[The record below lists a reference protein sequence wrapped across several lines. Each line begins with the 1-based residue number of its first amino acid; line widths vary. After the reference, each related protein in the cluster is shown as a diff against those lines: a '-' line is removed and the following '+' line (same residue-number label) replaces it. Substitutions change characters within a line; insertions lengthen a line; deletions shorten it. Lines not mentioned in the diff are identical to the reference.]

1 MKDMSVLQNYFYDYI
16 AAAEEQK
23 KNIIASAKEDFP
35 NLEKTIDRIKNI
47 LDIYTNIENK
57 NTFVKG
63 AFDTESDAINLA
75 YLEFI
80 ENTQKQQT
88 VRLSNDVTTAINDA
102 LKKISNDSIDFSKG
116 SDVVNVLSCK
126 NFEIQDLSVSA
137 DEIIQNAKLIPIEKN
152 DTRFY
157 NNIIERLLGF
167 ADDELSIYKD
177 ENSLG
182 LISQKD
188 LPDISNSTIDR
199 EGSMVDTLEIEYLF
213 DRMIG
218 EKEDK
223 PKYLNRIL
231 IDLITNQNYRILANG
246 FGTLN
251 SDSFNNEYYVLDG
264 VTIKKEYAL
273 ESLYKNYNDDV
284 KIITNI
290 IVDNYDKI
298 LEFIED
304 LINSDKI
311 ENKEYF
317 ENLKNNII
325 KLHEKYKV
333 TRRLSEIE
341 NGTEVDIFD
350 KNRMARNESISANL
364 DRMKRSMNL
373 GSPTMVKTNNN
384 VSNAGYASIFT
395 LVAGIIL
402 FGVMFAYL
410 MLSR

>member
-152 DTRFY
+152 DTRF
-157 NNIIERLLGF
+157 
-167 ADDELSIYKD
+167 
-177 ENSLG
+177 
-182 LISQKD
+182 
-188 LPDISNSTIDR
+188 
-199 EGSMVDTLEIEYLF
+199 
-213 DRMIG
+213 
-218 EKEDK
+218 
-223 PKYLNRIL
+223 
-231 IDLITNQNYRILANG
+231 
-246 FGTLN
+246 
-251 SDSFNNEYYVLDG
+251 
-264 VTIKKEYAL
+264 
-273 ESLYKNYNDDV
+273 
-284 KIITNI
+284 
-290 IVDNYDKI
+290 
-298 LEFIED
+298 
-304 LINSDKI
+304 
-311 ENKEYF
+311 
-317 ENLKNNII
+317 
-325 KLHEKYKV
+325 
-333 TRRLSEIE
+333 
-341 NGTEVDIFD
+341 
-350 KNRMARNESISANL
+350 
-364 DRMKRSMNL
+364 
-373 GSPTMVKTNNN
+373 
-384 VSNAGYASIFT
+384 
-395 LVAGIIL
+395 
-402 FGVMFAYL
+402 
-410 MLSR
+410 